1 MGQVGLMG
9 KCPLNPQS
17 LLSPTTSKANFFAL
31 SFVISSLFRNFADKR
46 TLFLNKMNEDK
57 NFLRQDN
64 NYRTLKAFQKAECIY
79 DVTFFFA
86 HKFLKSGDRTIDQMI
101 QAARSGKQNLA
112 EGNIDGITS
121 REMELKL
128 TNVNRASLH
137 ELLLDY
143 EDYLRVRGLEQ
154 WAYDDPRCI
163 QTRAFCKEHLDSA
176 IYREKIQERS
186 DETIANI
193 AITLIHQC
201 DVLIR
206 GLIEWKKRDFIEKG
220 GIKEEMYRARKD
232 WQNRNGMNGASGVN
246 GQTPNQPVKP
256 TKPNNLKS

>member
-1 MGQVGLMG
+1 
-9 KCPLNPQS
+9 
-17 LLSPTTSKANFFAL
+17 
-31 SFVISSLFRNFADKR
+31 
-46 TLFLNKMNEDK
+46 MNENKD
-57 NFLRQDN
+57 FLRQGN

-79 DVTFFFA
+79 DITFYFA
-86 HKFLKSGDRTIDQMI
+86 HKFLQIGDRTIDQMI

-154 WAYDDPRCI
+154 WKQDDPRCR
-163 QTRAFCKEHLDSA
+163 QTCVFCKKHLDSA
-176 IYREKIQERS
+176 VYREKIKDRS

-193 AITLIHQC
+193 AITLIYQC
-201 DVLIR
+201 DFLIR

-232 WQNRNGMNGASGVN
+232 WQKRNGAYGAIPYGDNVHKGVLR
-246 GQTPNQPVKP
+246 K
-256 TKPNNLKS
+256 